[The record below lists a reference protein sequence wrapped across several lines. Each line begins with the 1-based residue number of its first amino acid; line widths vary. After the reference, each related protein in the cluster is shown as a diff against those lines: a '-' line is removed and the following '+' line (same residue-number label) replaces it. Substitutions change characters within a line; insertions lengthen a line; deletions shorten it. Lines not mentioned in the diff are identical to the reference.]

1 MNGWARQKVQ
11 EGGNDE
17 CREKRKFIG
26 REAGVGSHEKN
37 DRPSIF
43 QVKSEGGQ
51 HDEGSATQ
59 AKEEP

>member
-1 MNGWARQKVQ
+1 VNGWARQKVE

-17 CREKRKFIG
+17 CREKRKCIW

-43 QVKSEGGQ
+43 QVKGKGSK
-51 HDEGSATQ
+51 HDDGTTT
-59 AKEEP
+59 